1 MSLLSEEQGLFV
13 PPVPRDLEGL
23 GVSLGLVTD
32 LFLRRLSVDGTTT
45 LQTLSGALKIPIQ
58 VLHPIFTSLRQQQ
71 FIEVKG
77 MVGNDYR
84 ISLSGG
90 RANARHRTAPDQPVL
105 GSRAGFAEGLQ

>member
-45 LQTLSGALKIPIQ
+45 LQTLSGVLKIPIH

-84 ISLSGG
+84 IFCRAVGG
-90 RANARHRTAPDQPVL
+90 RSPPNA
-105 GSRAGFAEGLQ
+105 SRSASTREPRRFR